1 MQEENNVNSQ
11 KLIFLWCPE
20 AYNVNNVIVI
30 EEEKCTLNQ
39 MRCSLGIEFREDKKL
54 SSLKR
59 YYIVPLGIE

>member
-11 KLIFLWCPE
+11 KLTFLWCPE
-20 AYNVNNVIVI
+20 AYNVNNVIV
-30 EEEKCTLNQ
+30 NQ
-39 MRCSLGIEFREDKKL
+39 MRYSLGIEYTEYKKL